1 MRGNIHKPKPST
13 GQKFTQASQT
23 IPNET
28 MSMRTI
34 LERYAKGL
42 PTADF
47 KNPIYDEEEVSQGI
61 NPKTLD
67 LADWE
72 KMSREGN
79 EKIKAYERAKAYAEE
94 AEKQKQTA
102 TEAAVIEP

>member
-1 MRGNIHKPKPST
+1 MRGNIHKPVPSPGKT
-13 GQKFTQASQT
+13 FTQASQT

-47 KNPIYDEEEVSQGI
+47 KTPIFDEEEISQGI

-79 EKIKAYERAKAYAEE
+79 DTIKAYERAKAYAEE
-94 AEKQKQTA
+94 QEKLKQTA
-102 TEAAVIEP
+102 TEAAVIQP